1 MLLDCVLG
9 ARQLNEIKV
18 LGGDGV
24 EQFLFRDRDNPA
36 GLVLGPVVLGA
47 GQRLRLQVS
56 VEPVTALPPRLQAER
71 WVSNAH
77 ERLRSNLE
85 RLRAGPGG
93 YLPIELDDLA
103 ASIDNLINAR
113 VARAMDIHEDADH
126 DD

>member
-18 LGGDGV
+18 LGGDGI

-56 VEPVTALPPRLQAER
+56 VEPVTSLPPRLQAER

-77 ERLRSNLE
+77 ERLRSNLI
-85 RLRAGPGG
+85 RLGAGPDG
-93 YLPIELDDLA
+93 YTRSELDDLA

-113 VARAMDIHEDADH
+113 IARAMDIHEDADH

>member
-18 LGGDGV
+18 LGGDGI

-85 RLRAGPGG
+85 RLRAGPG